1 MNGNMDEN
9 GSYDSFS
16 GSEFEGEYFRLLD
29 KITSFT
35 EIQNHLIKHIDTAKH
50 LSITAREAYK
60 RVVKS
65 MITSNTV
72 LSMQNDTEIA
82 ECRMELQ
89 LMLARAACT
98 RPDTNRPELL
108 QIERE
113 LADVFSFLVTRT
125 LGRERERKL
134 LLPQMHH
141 TSVQTLQE
149 KSGEERGFKLPFQ
162 R

>member
-1 MNGNMDEN
+1 MDEN
-9 GSYDSFS
+9 TSYDSFDSFS
-16 GSEFEGEYFRLLD
+16 GSAFEGEYFKFLD
-29 KITSFT
+29 NITSFADL
-35 EIQNHLIKHIDTAKH
+35 QNHIIKGIEKAKH
-50 LSITAREAYK
+50 LSVTAKEAYK

-65 MITSNTV
+65 MITTNTL
-72 LSMQNDTEIA
+72 LSIQNDTEIP
-82 ECRMELQ
+82 ECRMKIEL
-89 LMLARAACT
+89 LLARAACT